1 MRHLFLIASMPML
14 MTMPLSAEPAFGSLA
29 KDCYNEW
36 KTRGWVLGEDNTPAH
51 DVERFAN
58 GIRKICEIRSQMFV
72 EDTEISPYIQG
83 RLAELAPYV
92 FSGDEQAIRM
102 LITKLNQRRP
112 GHQFS
117 GSFMHD

>member
-1 MRHLFLIASMPML
+1 MKHFFLIASMPML

-29 KDCYNEW
+29 NDCYNEW

-72 EDTEISPYIQG
+72 EDTDISPYIQG

-92 FSGDEQAIRM
+92 FSGNEQAIRM
-102 LITKLNQRRP
+102 LITKLKQRRP

>member
-29 KDCYNEW
+29 NDCYNEW
-36 KTRGWVLGEDNTPAH
+36 KTRGWVLGEDNTLAH

-112 GHQFS
+112 GPQFS